1 MSENDYDTVES
12 VDWGWNKSLLT
23 FISTFLHFLQVLSC
37 DILQLLVFSIICM
50 VIVQTLCCVFS
61 VEVREGRL
69 RAVAVSYLV

>member
-23 FISTFLHFLQVLSC
+23 FISTFLHFLKVLSC

-50 VIVQTLCCVFS
+50 VIVQTLCCVFFGGS
-61 VEVREGRL
+61 MRRRL
-69 RAVAVSYLV
+69 RAVAGSYLV